1 MEAKSKKNCKEQ
13 LLQDTENQFDNI
25 LGPVNESDHTRHL
38 RDPGEAFLQ
47 RGWNCSMQLKPL
59 ADHQSKIESQRQT
72 MGISQQTWP

>member
-1 MEAKSKKNCKEQ
+1 MVCLYDFIQMEAKLKKNCKEQ

-47 RGWNCSMQLKPL
+47 RG
-59 ADHQSKIESQRQT
+59 
-72 MGISQQTWP
+72 